1 MNACAPTQQPASAGE
16 SKASIKSIYPQIF
29 DAILEQRL
37 APGTPLTEEALAQI
51 FGVSRT
57 IIRGVLARLSHQQV
71 ILQRP
76 NHKAQVAAPD
86 SEQTAQILYARRL
99 AETTL
104 ISLAAQR
111 AKPAHIRQLR
121 ELIANEREHHEQGQR
136 CAAIR
141 LGGEFHLQLANLAG
155 NAPLAHFLNGLLP
168 LTSLIIAQYEEH
180 PCSHCAWQEHA
191 AIVDAIEGHDAQSAL
206 HLMHQHLDRIEAKL
220 VTRRVAVAGDVLKI
234 FSA

>member
-1 MNACAPTQQPASAGE
+1 MNTTRQQPLASGA
-16 SKASIKSIYPQIF
+16 SKVSVKSIYPQIF

-37 APGTPLTEEALAQI
+37 APGTPLTEEALAQV

-57 IIRGVLARLSHQQV
+57 IIRGVLAKLSHQNV
-71 ILQRP
+71 IFQRP

-86 SEQTAQILYARRL
+86 SEQTQQILHARRL

-104 ISLAAQR
+104 IGLAAQNP
-111 AKPAHIRQLR
+111 KPAQLRQLR
-121 ELIANEREHHEQGQR
+121 ELIDNERQHHEQGQR

-155 NAPLAHFLNGLLP
+155 NAPLAQFLNDLLP
-168 LTSLIIAQYEEH
+168 LTSLIIAQFEEQ

-191 AIVDAIEGHDAQSAL
+191 AIVDALEQRDAPGAL
-206 HLMHQHLDRIEAKL
+206 RLMNEHLDRIEAKL
-220 VTRRVAVAGDVLKI
+220 VTRRVAVAGDVLKV
-234 FSA
+234 FSE